1 MTNQNNANSNPIFP
15 SSSSSPPPP
24 LPQPQISSLPNPNH
38 HRKKRT
44 KLNKI
49 LLEPNP
55 IPPPI
60 FANPFGS
67 PLTPSPASAS
77 SSSLLH
83 THNAAESVASGS
95 VRKNKAGSSG
105 GGKKADPSAPKDK
118 PCTECGKK
126 FSSWKALFGHMRCHP
141 EREWRGINPP
151 PNHRRRPTPQT
162 PLMIFSP
169 SPPPPLPQT
178 HIGGPRGD
186 PQEMITMT
194 AADHEVADCLL
205 FLANFTAAVA
215 VTACSHQSPVSGEQN
230 WGNRVAAAVEG
241 DEFGGAIVPFHRQK
255 QEEGEDSG
263 RFECS
268 SCKKVFGSH
277 QALGGHRASHKN
289 VKGCFQNDTI
299 VPAADDFRQNSSLA
313 EICGDA
319 HSAAVVMA
327 GVDGGGSV
335 PGYHKCSI
343 CLRVFPSGQALG
355 GHKRCHWDNQR
366 GIQQQQ
372 QQQRSQSSSSMLM
385 VDLNLPAPVPAPAVI
400 PPPKDEEHE
409 CSSPPTLDLRLG
421 L

>member
-24 LPQPQISSLPNPNH
+24 LPPPQISPLPNPNH

-49 LLEPNP
+49 L
-55 IPPPI
+55 
-60 FANPFGS
+60 
-67 PLTPSPASAS
+67 
-77 SSSLLH
+77 
-83 THNAAESVASGS
+83 THNAAESAASGS
-95 VRKNKAGSSG
+95 ARKNKAGSSG

-162 PLMIFSP
+162 PLMIFPPSP
-169 SPPPPLPQT
+169 PPPPLPQT

-241 DEFGGAIVPFHRQK
+241 DEFGGAIVPFHHHN

-299 VPAADDFRQNSSLA
+299 VPASDDSRQNSSLA
-313 EICGDA
+313 ESCGDA
-319 HSAAVVMA
+319 HSAAVVLA

-335 PGYHKCSI
+335 PGYHQCSI

-372 QQQRSQSSSSMLM
+372 QQQQQGSQSSSSMLM

-400 PPPKDEEHE
+400 LPPKDEGHE
-409 CSSPPTLDLRLG
+409 CSSAPTLDLRLG